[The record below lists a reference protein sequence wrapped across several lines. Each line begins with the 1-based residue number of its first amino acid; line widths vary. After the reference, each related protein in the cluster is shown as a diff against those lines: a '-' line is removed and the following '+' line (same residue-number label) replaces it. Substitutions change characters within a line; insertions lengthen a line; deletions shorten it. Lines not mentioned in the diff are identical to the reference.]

1 MKNTEDYS
9 EELAMFREAVRKA
22 AREQIAPL
30 AAAIDERGEFN
41 RQVESLCWEMGL
53 LTLAL
58 PPEFGGIGKNA
69 GTAFCIAVEEI
80 SRFCASSALLLVI
93 QTVGSFILVHGLS
106 PLLRD
111 KVLREIGENRQLV
124 AYLVTEPSG
133 GSDVA
138 GLKTAAVRDG
148 DKYVLNGT
156 KCFATN
162 GGVAALYPVL
172 ARTSPG
178 KGARGLSFFLVER
191 DRPGL
196 KIGRTENKLGQR
208 GSNTTEI
215 FLDDVRVPVGN
226 LLGEEGKGFY
236 LAMKDF
242 DMSRPA
248 IGAQAL
254 GIAEGALEA
263 MVNYSVERQ
272 TFGKPI
278 AGHQMIQ
285 SMIADSATLIE
296 AARGLVY
303 RAAALYDEEKPNTKL
318 ASMAKCFAS
327 DAAMKIT
334 TDAVQVFGGY
344 GYTKDFPVERMFRD
358 AKLTQIIEGTNQ
370 IQRIVIAREVLKE
383 VGFTI

>member
-1 MKNTEDYS
+1 MENCS
-9 EELAMFREAVRKA
+9 EELLILREAVRKA
-22 AREQIAPL
+22 AKEKIAPL
-30 AAAIDERGEFN
+30 AASIDEQGEFN
-41 RQVESLCWEMGL
+41 REVESLCWDLGL
-53 LTLAL
+53 LTLVL
-58 PPEFGGIGKNA
+58 PPQFGGMERNE
-69 GTAFCIAVEEI
+69 GTALCIAVEEI
-80 SRFCASSALLLVI
+80 AKVCASSALLLII
-93 QTVGSFILVHGLS
+93 QAVGSFPLVHGLS

-111 KVLREIGENRQLV
+111 KVLGEIGEKRHLV

-138 GLKTAAVRDG
+138 GLKTRAVKDG
-148 DKYVLNGT
+148 NEYVLTGA

-162 GGVAALYPVL
+162 GGVASLYSVL
-172 ARTSPG
+172 ARTSEQ

-191 DRPGL
+191 DRPGV

-208 GSNTTEI
+208 GSNTTEV
-215 FLDDVRVPVGN
+215 FLDDVRVPASH
-226 LLGEEGKGFY
+226 LLGEEGRGFY

-254 GIAEGALEA
+254 GIAQGAFDA
-263 MVNYSVERQ
+263 MVKYSVERQ
-272 TFGKPI
+272 TFGKFL
-278 AGHQMIQ
+278 AEHQMIQ
-285 SMIADSATLIE
+285 SIIADSAMLIE
-296 AARGLVY
+296 ASRGLIY
-303 RAAALYDEEKPNTKL
+303 RAAALYDQGKPNTKI

-358 AKLTQIIEGTNQ
+358 AKLTQIFEGANQ
-370 IQRIVIAREVLKE
+370 IQRIIIARQVLKE
-383 VGFTI
+383 VGFAV